1 MCNDTLHLGPEEV
14 GIAAELLKRGKLVAF
29 ATETVYGLGARAFDE
44 RAILEI
50 FRVKGRPSDN
60 PLIVHV
66 HSLEQV
72 DSVAVSVPPSFY
84 LLAAAFW
91 PGPLTMVL
99 ERKSTLPGSVSAG
112 LNSVAVRMPSHPLAL
127 ELIRRVGTP
136 LVAPSANLSGRPS
149 PTEVSHVLEDL
160 AGCIAAVLDGGKSE
174 VGIESTVIDLR
185 GSVPYVLRP
194 GCIST
199 SMIEGVLGS
208 LVGASAPISGDA
220 PAAPG
225 MKYRH
230 YSPQCPVLLFEDE
243 GALDA
248 HVQMVSPPAKPMVLI
263 PSAHNLYE
271 ELRRADREGYTE
283 VLVLCTER
291 VRAQEGLMNRLA
303 KASGNV

>member
-1 MCNDTLHLGPEEV
+1 MCNNTLHLRPEEV
-14 GIAAELLKRGKLVAF
+14 AIAAEFLKQGQLVAF
-29 ATETVYGLGARAFDE
+29 ATETVYGLGASAFDAK
-44 RAILEI
+44 AILEI

-72 DSVAVSVPPSFY
+72 DSLAVSIPPSFY

-99 ERKSTLPGSVSAG
+99 ERKSILPGVISAG

-127 ELIRRVGTP
+127 ELLRRVGVP
-136 LVAPSANLSGRPS
+136 LVAPSANLSGKPS
-149 PTEVSHVLEDL
+149 PTEASHVLEDL
-160 AGCIAAVLDGGKSE
+160 AGLIAAVLDGGRSE

-185 GSVPYVLRP
+185 GPVPYVLRP

-208 LVGASAPISGDA
+208 LLEVSAHTSGDA
-220 PAAPG
+220 PASPG

-230 YSPQCPVLLFEDE
+230 YSPKCPVLLFEELVDLE
-243 GALDA
+243 A
-248 HVQMVSPPAKPMVLI
+248 HRQAASDLTKHLVLI

-271 ELRRADREGYTE
+271 ELRRADREGYNE
-283 VLVLCTER
+283 VLVLCTEQ
-291 VRAQEGLMNRLA
+291 VRAQEGLMNRLI
-303 KASGNV
+303 KAAGKL